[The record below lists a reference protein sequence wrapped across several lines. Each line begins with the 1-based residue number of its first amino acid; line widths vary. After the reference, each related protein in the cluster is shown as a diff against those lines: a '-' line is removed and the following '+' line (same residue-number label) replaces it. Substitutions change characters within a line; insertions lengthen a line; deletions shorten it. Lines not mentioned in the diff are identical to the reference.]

1 MESPISYFFHLP
13 DPRIDRCKAHLLEDI
28 VFITIAAVISG
39 AETWNEI
46 EAYGESKESW
56 LREHLA
62 LPNGIPSH
70 DTFNRFFSAL
80 NPASF
85 EEAFLSWVRAVSSLT
100 DGEVVSIDGK
110 TIRGSGDSGGKH
122 AIHMVCAWSNA
133 NRLRLGQV
141 KMDEKFN

>member
-1 MESPISYFFHLP
+1 MKSPISYFSHLP

-56 LREHLA
+56 LREHLL

-70 DTFNRFFSAL
+70 DTFNRFLA
-80 NPASF
+80 P
-85 EEAFLSWVRAVSSLT
+85 
-100 DGEVVSIDGK
+100 
-110 TIRGSGDSGGKH
+110 
-122 AIHMVCAWSNA
+122 
-133 NRLRLGQV
+133 
-141 KMDEKFN
+141 